1 MQFNNNI
8 NNTNLFE
15 NLLNIFEYNILKTY
29 PIENYIKENITIQK
43 VQIISRVS
51 FKEDIK
57 SFLFLEKMDKFIFY
71 SKLYLFLFKAKNF
84 SFQHQIKNNDEIL
97 SLQLMK
103 DKETLLLSE
112 EKSIKRV
119 KIENNILVIKDFI
132 NYIIYFLP
140 GNFLIIGGISPGLI

>member
-1 MQFNNNI
+1 
-8 NNTNLFE
+8 
-15 NLLNIFEYNILKTY
+15 
-29 PIENYIKENITIQK
+29 
-43 VQIISRVS
+43 
-51 FKEDIK
+51 
-57 SFLFLEKMDKFIFY
+57 MDKFIFY
-71 SKLYLFLFKAKNF
+71 SKLYLFLFNAKNF